1 MRFVWLI
8 LGVVSLVLA
17 SGGIILPL
25 VPTVPFLLLSAFFF
39 ARSSPTLLAWLLD
52 HKIFGPPIQN
62 WRRHGSISLRAK
74 IFAGVSIIVT
84 LAISIFFRVPS
95 VVLIVQIPVLIVVLV
110 FIWSRP
116 RP

>member
-1 MRFVWLI
+1 MQSLKSGLQAVLLSLLLFSSVSWAASESVGRVIVSRGEVVAEQLD
-8 LGVVSLVLA
+8 GVVRVLK
-17 SGGIILPL
+17 
-25 VPTVPFLLLSAFFF
+25 
-39 ARSSPTLLAWLLD
+39 R
-52 HKIFGPPIQN
+52 
-62 WRRHGSISLRAK
+62 RAK